1 MSAGCAGLVAGPSAR
16 RPGAVQWATRG
27 RKYKVGSPRAR
38 CAPAGGATAGPPG
51 PRGGDTDPRGPHP
64 RQHKFRARRAAPR
77 RAVPGRRPRSLHASV
92 RVRRAR
98 AHARPH
104 MRGRRGMHHRDV
116 RAHVRAGA
124 LHRTVCIRPPR
135 LWVQACRSCRHTR
148 PCAQCRARVRV
159 WRWGA
164 GSASGLVPAPACPCH
179 AHLTA
184 MRAGAWRA
192 GGCEGCAGTSGGL
205 FIDVPLPPLSLR
217 RRGKAAA
224 SVKRASR

>member
-148 PCAQCRARVRV
+148 PCAQCRGRRVCV
-159 WRWGA
+159 SGA
-164 GSASGLVPAPACPCH
+164 GGLAARPGWCPPLHARAMRISPRCAPAPGGQGDARDAQGLPEACV
-179 AHLTA
+179 LTFHC
-184 MRAGAWRA
+184 RH
-192 GGCEGCAGTSGGL
+192 CPSGGEARQR
-205 FIDVPLPPLSLR
+205 PP
-217 RRGKAAA
+217 
-224 SVKRASR
+224 